1 MTANPMSS
9 LAQEIQVTLRFRAAQ
24 KLYRLAESLN
34 GATETLVESRGCGR
48 EESGRCSIVYPTFS
62 VEADVQYR

>member
-1 MTANPMSS
+1 V
-9 LAQEIQVTLRFRAAQ
+9 Q
-24 KLYRLAESLN
+24 
-34 GATETLVESRGCGR
+34 SRGCGR